1 MSIGRI
7 ARLYPQGAA
16 KSAKIFLL
24 IYYFFQI
31 FSINIMGREN
41 NKLIG
46 KKMVKRFE
54 DLTFTDDFMFCKV
67 MQNEG
72 LCKRLIEMILS
83 DTIGKITYISVQ
95 HNINT
100 YEQAKSVR
108 FDVLVQT
115 ENGKFYDV
123 EMQVSNEKNI
133 PKRMRFYQ
141 AAIDISFLDK
151 GNFYNNLNDSF
162 IIFICLFDVIG
173 KNKPVYTF
181 ENICLEDK
189 NISLQ
194 DGTKKV
200 IINSE
205 AFKDTKDKELKE
217 FLEYLKTDKAKSEF
231 TRRIEEMIQTIKQNE
246 QARQEYRLMSTFE
259 MDARYKGFSEGLK
272 QKSIETAKLMKNRG
286 YPISEILLMTGLPE
300 SEIEKL

>member
-1 MSIGRI
+1 MR
-7 ARLYPQGAA
+7 RRDKQML
-16 KSAKIFLL
+16 
-24 IYYFFQI
+24 
-31 FSINIMGREN
+31 
-41 NKLIG
+41 
-46 KKMVKRFE
+46 KKFE
-54 DLTFTDDFMFCKV
+54 DLTLQDDFMFCKV
-67 MQNEG
+67 MQNPD
-72 LCKRLIEMILS
+72 LCKKLIEMILT
-83 DTIGKITYISVQ
+83 DTIGKIAYISIQ

-133 PKRMRFYQ
+133 SKRMRFYQ

-151 GNFYNNLNDSF
+151 GNFYNDLNESF
-162 IIFICLFDVIG
+162 IIFICLFDVLR
-173 KNKPVYTF
+173 KNRSIYTF

-200 IINSE
+200 IINAE
-205 AFKDTKDKELKE
+205 AFKDTKNKELKE
-217 FLEYLKTDKAKSEF
+217 FLEYLKTGKTKSEF
-231 TRRIEEMIQTIKQNE
+231 TREIETMIQAVKNNE

-259 MDARYKGFSEGLK
+259 MDARYKGIYENK
-272 QKSIETAKLMKNRG
+272 RETAK
-286 YPISEILLMTGLPE
+286 ILKQLGDSLQKIMQVTGLPE

>member
-1 MSIGRI
+1 
-7 ARLYPQGAA
+7 
-16 KSAKIFLL
+16 
-24 IYYFFQI
+24 
-31 FSINIMGREN
+31 
-41 NKLIG
+41 
-46 KKMVKRFE
+46 MVKRFE
-54 DLTFTDDFMFCKV
+54 DLTLQDDFMFCKV
-67 MQNEG
+67 MQNPD
-72 LCKRLIEMILS
+72 LCKRLIEMILA
-83 DTIGKITYISVQ
+83 DTIGKITYISIQ
-95 HNINT
+95 HNLKN

-115 ENGKFYDV
+115 ENGKFYDI

-141 AAIDISFLDK
+141 SAIDISFLDK
-151 GNFYNNLNDSF
+151 GNFYNDLNESF

-173 KNKPVYTF
+173 KNRPIYTF

-200 IINSE
+200 IINAE
-205 AFKDTKDKELKE
+205 EFKDTKNKELKE
-217 FLEYLKTDKAKSEF
+217 FLEYLKTGKTKCEF
-231 TRRIEEMIQTIKQNE
+231 TRRIEEMIQTVKQND

-259 MDARYKGFSEGLK
+259 MDARYKGIYETK
-272 QKSIETAKLMKNRG
+272 RETAK
-286 YPISEILLMTGLPE
+286 ILKQLGDSLQKIMQVTGLPE

>member
-1 MSIGRI
+1 
-7 ARLYPQGAA
+7 
-16 KSAKIFLL
+16 
-24 IYYFFQI
+24 
-31 FSINIMGREN
+31 
-41 NKLIG
+41 
-46 KKMVKRFE
+46 MVKRFE
-54 DLTFTDDFMFCKV
+54 DLTLQDDFMFCKV

-72 LCKRLIEMILS
+72 LCKTLIEMILS

-95 HNINT
+95 HNLKN
-100 YEQAKSVR
+100 YEQVKSVR

-115 ENGKFYDV
+115 ENGKFYDI

-151 GNFYNNLNDSF
+151 GNFYNDLNDSF

-173 KNKPVYTF
+173 KNRPVYTF

-200 IINSE
+200 IINAE
-205 AFKDTKDKELKE
+205 AFDDTKDKELKG
-217 FLEYLKTDKAKSEF
+217 FLEYLNTGKAKSEF
-231 TRRIEEMIQTIKQNE
+231 TRRIEEMIQTIKENE

-259 MDARYKGFSEGLK
+259 MDARYKGIYENK
-272 QKSIETAKLMKNRG
+272 RETAKLMKMEKLDMSL
-286 YPISEILLMTGLPE
+286 IKKITGLPE
-300 SEIEKL
+300 AEIEKL

>member
-1 MSIGRI
+1 MI
-7 ARLYPQGAA
+7 
-16 KSAKIFLL
+16 
-24 IYYFFQI
+24 
-31 FSINIMGREN
+31 
-41 NKLIG
+41 
-46 KKMVKRFE
+46 KKFE
-54 DLTFTDDFMFCKV
+54 DLTFTDDFMFCKT
-67 MQNEG
+67 MQNPK
-72 LCKRLIEMILS
+72 LCKKLIEMILF
-83 DTIGKITYISVQ
+83 DTIGKIAYISIQ

-151 GNFYNNLNDSF
+151 GNFYNDLNDSF
-162 IIFICLFDVIG
+162 IIFICTFDAIG

-194 DGTKKV
+194 DGTKKI
-200 IINSE
+200 IINAE
-205 AFKDTKDKELKE
+205 AFKNAKDKELKE
-217 FLEYLKTDKAKSEF
+217 FLEYLKIGTTKSEF
-231 TRRIEEMIQTIKQNE
+231 TREIEAMIQTIKKNE

-259 MDARYKGFSEGLK
+259 MDAREKGAYD
-272 QKSIETAKLMKNRG
+272 KSIETAKLMKLKNFD
-286 YPISEILLMTGLPE
+286 IALIKEITGLPE
-300 SEIEKL
+300 TEIEEL

>member
-1 MSIGRI
+1 
-7 ARLYPQGAA
+7 
-16 KSAKIFLL
+16 
-24 IYYFFQI
+24 
-31 FSINIMGREN
+31 
-41 NKLIG
+41 
-46 KKMVKRFE
+46 MVKRFE
-54 DLTFTDDFMFCKV
+54 DLTLQDDFMFCKV
-67 MQNEG
+67 MQNPD
-72 LCKRLIEMILS
+72 LCKRLIEMILA
-83 DTIGKITYISVQ
+83 DTIGKIAYISVQ
-95 HNINT
+95 HNINA

-173 KNKPVYTF
+173 KNKPIYTF

-189 NISLQ
+189 NTPLQ

-200 IINSE
+200 IINAD
-205 AFKDTKDKELKE
+205 AFNNTKNKALKG
-217 FLEYLKTDKAKSEF
+217 FLEYLKTGKTKNEF

-259 MDARYKGFSEGLK
+259 MDARYKGFTEGTYNNK
-272 QKSIETAKLMKNRG
+272 KETAK
-286 YPISEILLMTGLPE
+286 ILKQLGDSIQKIMQVTGLPE
-300 SEIEKL
+300 EEIEKL